1 MAGIALST
9 AFLASTAATAD
20 MRTEPVK
27 LFAGQ
32 EQLGLGL
39 GSETS
44 FTIEAPAHNTDTS
57 VVDTWKIADELDSRI
72 SDLQAVAMEA
82 INPAD
87 PLHPTP
93 VPFVDEESNAGYRWE
108 RTGNTI
114 SAWITPTG
122 LRDFVNLPGMMPRD
136 MQVIRVTVDA
146 TVSAVGDGIIKNTST
161 LEYATTA
168 WANDTV
174 CESNTMFVLH
184 PDNPSIGACF
194 GDPEHPDL
202 PLGSPQAGTSRLP
215 YRIRSTHPRRF

>member
-1 MAGIALST
+1 MSLIKSISSVAVAGIALST

-27 LFAGQ
+27 QFAGQ
-32 EQLGLGL
+32 EQRGLGL

-44 FTIEAPAHNTDTS
+44 FTIEASAHNSDTS
-57 VVDTWKIADELDSRI
+57 VVDTWKITDELDSRI
-72 SDLQAVAMEA
+72 SDVQAVTMEV

-93 VPFVDEESNAGYRWE
+93 LPFVDEESNAGYRWE

-146 TVSAVGDGIIKNTST
+146 SVSAVGDGIIKNTST

-168 WANDTV
+168 WANDTACAVKHDV
-174 CESNTMFVLH
+174 CS
-184 PDNPSIGACF
+184 PSG
-194 GDPEHPDL
+194 
-202 PLGSPQAGTSRLP
+202 
-215 YRIRSTHPRRF
+215 